1 MSTQRKTITIVII
14 CCEPSPSPIPP
25 FRDSTFMQH
34 AGANYTSQQNKDF
47 SLHGPSSMLKLQ
59 LHDLVAVPT
68 DHDAASLLEVHP
80 HSWPLSPSCCQDLP
94 DDSCPGP
101 GLPLL
106 LLPSF
111 LPREL
116 FAFAAALAEALGLGP
131 DGGSAAAAVVAW
143 VGVGSDVASVASL
156 AAGAAASVA
165 ASSGEAPSTA
175 AAAGGGGEG
184 PGPAHDN
191 KGEVSG
197 AAASSCAF
205 SSLSPSVCV
214 MSS

>member
-1 MSTQRKTITIVII
+1 MMLQASSKSIHT
-14 CCEPSPSPIPP
+14 
-25 FRDSTFMQH
+25 
-34 AGANYTSQQNKDF
+34 AG
-47 SLHGPSSMLKLQ
+47 L
-59 LHDLVAVPT
+59 
-68 DHDAASLLEVHP
+68 
-80 HSWPLSPSCCQDLP
+80 C
-94 DDSCPGP
+94 
-101 GLPLL
+101 PLL
-106 LLPSF
+106 AVKICRTILVLGLACLSSSF
-111 LPREL
+111 HRFCLARL

-214 MSS
+214 MSSSICVLPAVGGGAVDLVAAWSSGSRSSRKSSSHSRKAKIKA